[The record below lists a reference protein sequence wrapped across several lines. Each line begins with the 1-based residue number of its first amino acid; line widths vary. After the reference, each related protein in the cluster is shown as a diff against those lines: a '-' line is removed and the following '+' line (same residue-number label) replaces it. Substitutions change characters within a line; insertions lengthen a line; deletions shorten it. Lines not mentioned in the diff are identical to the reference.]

1 MRLRSRESSPAS
13 SRSDPTVAPEALG
26 PGRAAG
32 LFLALARDG
41 SVEAQ
46 SQRTIPRSAIALAAA
61 LLYVTAAPLYWAN
74 VAEGK
79 VRHAPMATITAKVA
93 AEEDT
98 HAAKNDDTPAGAG
111 PGDDKAGAAG
121 TNATSANVC
130 PAAPSNTS
138 NDPAAGPPANTPNDA
153 AAAGAPSN
161 TSNDAAAAGAPSN
174 TSNDAAAA
182 GAPSNTSN
190 DAAAGAPSNTSNAVA
205 GVTTT
210 AAAVCPPDKPA
221 VVPPVNNPQ
230 GVVTP
235 APAPAAP
242 SAAPAPAP
250 AAPAAPA
257 PAPPAAGPAPPAARP
272 GRVRSGPGRPG
283 PGRGRAQD
291 PGLRGQGHAG
301 QEQE

>member
-138 NDPAAGPPANTPNDA
+138 ND

-190 DAAAGAPSNTSNAVA
+190 AVA

-221 VVPPVNNPQ
+221 VVPPVNTPQ

-250 AAPAAPA
+250 AAPAASA
-257 PAPPAAGPAPPAARP
+257 
-272 GRVRSGPGRPG
+272 
-283 PGRGRAQD
+283 
-291 PGLRGQGHAG
+291 
-301 QEQE
+301 

>member
-138 NDPAAGPPANTPNDA
+138 NDAAAGAPSNTSNDAAAGAPSNTSNDAAAAGAPSNPSNDA

-190 DAAAGAPSNTSNAVA
+190 DAAA
-205 GVTTT
+205 
-210 AAAVCPPDKPA
+210 
-221 VVPPVNNPQ
+221 
-230 GVVTP
+230 
-235 APAPAAP
+235 
-242 SAAPAPAP
+242 
-250 AAPAAPA
+250 
-257 PAPPAAGPAPPAARP
+257 
-272 GRVRSGPGRPG
+272 
-283 PGRGRAQD
+283 
-291 PGLRGQGHAG
+291 
-301 QEQE
+301 

>member
-79 VRHAPMATITAKVA
+79 GRHAPMAPLT
-93 AEEDT
+93 EEDT
-98 HAAKNDDTPAGAG
+98 HAPKNDDTPAGAG

-138 NDPAAGPPANTPNDA
+138 NDAAAGAPSNTSNDAAAAGAPSNTSNDPAAAGAPSNTSNAA

-174 TSNDAAAA
+174 TSN
-182 GAPSNTSN
+182 
-190 DAAAGAPSNTSNAVA
+190 
-205 GVTTT
+205 
-210 AAAVCPPDKPA
+210 
-221 VVPPVNNPQ
+221 
-230 GVVTP
+230 
-235 APAPAAP
+235 
-242 SAAPAPAP
+242 
-250 AAPAAPA
+250 
-257 PAPPAAGPAPPAARP
+257 
-272 GRVRSGPGRPG
+272 
-283 PGRGRAQD
+283 
-291 PGLRGQGHAG
+291 
-301 QEQE
+301 